1 MLMEFVRIPN
11 VILMIMSASD
21 TVMERRAVLS
31 FMFLLDSL
39 LVKGKSL
46 LKKLFDVKAYVID
59 FSPQSRI

>member
-1 MLMEFVRIPN
+1 MLIEFVRIPN

-21 TVMERRAVLS
+21 TIMERRAVLS

-46 LKKLFDVKAYVID
+46 VYKLFDVTAYIND
-59 FSPQSRI
+59 FSPRSLR